1 MVARCRPSR
10 RAISLQLRPISI
22 RPHKRHLSPSVRWL
36 YLVPMATP
44 DIAGVALGLW
54 IYAILLRWRYHSKNP
69 GRLTRESVRTGEWKC
84 DETRKPLCNRWLYM
98 QLLELFPTMVGVFEC
113 DTFDSD

>member
-54 IYAILLRWRYHSKNP
+54 IYGVPNLIVPDNAKAAVIKACLYDPQVNRTYAEMAAHYDTAILP
-69 GRLTRESVRTGEWKC
+69 TRPRIPRDKARVEA
-84 DETRKPLCNRWLYM
+84 
-98 QLLELFPTMVGVFEC
+98 GV
-113 DTFDSD
+113 

>member
-10 RAISLQLRPISI
+10 RAISLRLRPISI
-22 RPHKRHLSPSVRWL
+22 RPHKRHLSSSVRWL

-54 IYAILLRWRYHSKNP
+54 IYGQLKKPMRWPGVVSQTVVFETHRKTHLLTSEKKITVIHRPFGSCQRNSDNQRDILL
-69 GRLTRESVRTGEWKC
+69 V
-84 DETRKPLCNRWLYM
+84 
-98 QLLELFPTMVGVFEC
+98 LLGY
-113 DTFDSD
+113 